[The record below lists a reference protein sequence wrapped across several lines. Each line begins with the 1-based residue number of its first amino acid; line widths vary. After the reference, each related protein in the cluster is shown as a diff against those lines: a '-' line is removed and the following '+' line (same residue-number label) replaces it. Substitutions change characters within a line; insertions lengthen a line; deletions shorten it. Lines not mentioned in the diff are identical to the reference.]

1 MLTTLQAELQH
12 HLLDVWKKAAASS
25 LTGFILVS
33 TLWSRHDVLTFNT
46 TNCID
51 TSASAFNINLSRSA
65 SHLPEDDLFA
75 LSVAYEQQ
83 QAADQQL
90 LLQRETLSIR
100 AAALRRHPVAV
111 HLRQNPRDLRKAD
124 PWSCTQPRTGRV
136 RVSVQV
142 CQVGNNNQQTLQQI
156 KSALTFSFSFWVWC
170 FLPLVRLHNLHSS
183 PGKSRSTIK
192 CWTNSIKQFN
202 SRETN
207 SWRQTLRQ
215 NVPVR
220 LDLQ

>member
-12 HLLDVWKKAAASS
+12 LLLDVWKKAAASS
-25 LTGFILVS
+25 VTGFILVS
-33 TLWSRHDVLTFNT
+33 TLWSRHDVLNFNT

-51 TSASAFNINLSRSA
+51 TSASAFYINSSRSA

-136 RVSVQV
+136 WVSVQV
-142 CQVGNNNQQTLQQI
+142 CQVRNNNQRTLAANQI
-156 KSALTFSFSFWVWC
+156 SAHL
-170 FLPLVRLHNLHSS
+170 
-183 PGKSRSTIK
+183 
-192 CWTNSIKQFN
+192 
-202 SRETN
+202 
-207 SWRQTLRQ
+207 
-215 NVPVR
+215 
-220 LDLQ
+220 